1 MIAQRGETY
10 HSRYFG
16 KSRRTCHTVSRGA
29 SMMMDAETEKT
40 PFEDGG
46 GMFEEEDMCW
56 SLSMS
61 EIGLALWLG
70 FTGIHVHVA

>member
-1 MIAQRGETY
+1 
-10 HSRYFG
+10 
-16 KSRRTCHTVSRGA
+16 
-29 SMMMDAETEKT
+29 MMMDAETEKT

-70 FTGIHVHVA
+70 FTGIACARGLN